1 MVEESAHKKKCSA
14 TFFSNM
20 CASVGII
27 VLLLLF
33 LVMQKFERDN
43 EHLIYRV

>member
-1 MVEESAHKKKCSA
+1 MVEESAHKKNVQQL
-14 TFFSNM
+14 FFSNM